1 MHVFWGAE
9 FLKVHDLLWVL
20 GFMQEKIQIQT
31 GIGLKAKESVREAV
45 WHKEDCSAGEQPL
58 CGGIYSFYSGYLING
73 YGIQ

>member
-1 MHVFWGAE
+1 
-9 FLKVHDLLWVL
+9 
-20 GFMQEKIQIQT
+20 MQEKIQIQT

-58 CGGIYSFYSGYLING
+58 CGGIYCFYSGYLING